1 MGGVTFGKDIRPQ
14 RTPRSTSSRLVSCVY
29 SFLALILINSYCANL
44 TAFLVKE
51 KVDLP
56 ISGID
61 DPRVRFYNCDLFN
74 RQYHDSLNDWLV
86 RYGQPKSLIWVAAWL
101 TDWSTERVTKSQ
113 SLHPCHRLTLNLLTA
128 ICRCHSEDSTFS
140 SVILRPSVLIWS
152 GTWNF
157 DLSHGSWALFNFPS
171 GFNLGH
177 SARKKIN

>member
-1 MGGVTFGKDIRPQ
+1 MKQPLRHFSKTLFISLKVSLNQKTHFPIQRIIGKDCILAKIFRICFSLAFSQDSISYVGGVTFGKDIGPQ

-74 RQYHDSLNDWLV
+74 RQYHDSLND
-86 RYGQPKSLIWVAAWL
+86 
-101 TDWSTERVTKSQ
+101 
-113 SLHPCHRLTLNLLTA
+113 
-128 ICRCHSEDSTFS
+128 
-140 SVILRPSVLIWS
+140 
-152 GTWNF
+152 
-157 DLSHGSWALFNFPS
+157 
-171 GFNLGH
+171 
-177 SARKKIN
+177 